1 MPIIRSTEVKFTTG
15 RVKNTKS
22 RILVNSERGAVAVT
36 LGELIMNSGA
46 KLPMHTH
53 QVEEAFVITKGI
65 ATVVLG
71 NDTYTLSPSDV
82 ILAPAGVSHT
92 LANHGKDP
100 MGFLFFYPTV
110 EVK

>member
-15 RVKNTKS
+15 RVKDIKS
-22 RILVNSERGAVAVT
+22 RVMINSERGAIAVT
-36 LGELIMNSGA
+36 LGEVIMNPGA
-46 KLPMHTH
+46 ELQMHTH
-53 QVEEAFVITKGI
+53 QVEEAFVITKGT

-71 NDTYTLSPSDV
+71 NDTYTLNPSDV
-82 ILAPAGVSHT
+82 ILAPAGVPHT